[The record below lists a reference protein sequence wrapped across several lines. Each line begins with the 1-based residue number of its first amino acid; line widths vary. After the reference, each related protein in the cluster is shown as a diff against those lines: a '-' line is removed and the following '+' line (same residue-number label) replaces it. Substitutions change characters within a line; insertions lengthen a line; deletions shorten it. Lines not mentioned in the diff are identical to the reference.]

1 MWGDSVAGPGFVR
14 HGHGHA
20 NASVQQP
27 MRLLR
32 RTLAVS
38 VLGAVCFLVPLGT
51 SSGAVRDGT
60 SSAHMA
66 VAQQQCS
73 DSRYS
78 GTRDPANPLELSPA
92 PGSDPLSG
100 AHLF

>member
-1 MWGDSVAGPGFVR
+1 
-14 HGHGHA
+14 
-20 NASVQQP
+20 

-73 DSRYS
+73 DSQYS

-100 AHLF
+100 AHLFVDGPRHGVAAGAIAQLLGVDPQSYP